1 VEGLRLGALRP
12 GNASLVLR
20 CRVAEEIAVILRRRP
35 SVFLAVVA
43 AAVLAVTAAAASGPS
58 AGKGPVRLN
67 ELQAIGTH
75 NSFKR
80 EISEAEQAEY
90 DEIIATPG
98 DYDAFLA
105 YSHASIPNQF
115 GLQDVRGL
123 ELDLFGDPAGGLYA
137 EPLVRK
143 RLGLGPLPDLEW
155 RRPGIKVLHIAD
167 FDYATTCVRFVTCL
181 EQVESWSDANPG
193 HVPMTIMLELK
204 RSDSRAVA
212 NGGVVAPAWDAAALD
227 ALDAEIRSVFRE
239 RDMITPDD
247 VRRPG
252 LTLEQSVLR
261 YGWPSLLESRGQ
273 VLFLLDNDPG
283 PIRTAYTAG
292 RPNLEGRAIFT
303 NSRAGQPDAAFIK
316 RNEPRDANTAQIQDL
331 VRAGYLVRTRSDI
344 PLATVTSGDT
354 AMLEAA
360 LASGAHVI
368 STDFPEVG
376 MSARY
381 NSDFVARMP
390 DGGTVRCNPVSA
402 RRSCD
407 DDRLEWHRR

>member
-1 VEGLRLGALRP
+1 LEVIAVLLRP
-12 GNASLVLR
+12 RSLIVP
-20 CRVAEEIAVILRRRP
+20 A
-35 SVFLAVVA
+35 VA
-43 AAVLAVTAAAASGPS
+43 AGMLAVTGVAASGGPP

-67 ELQAIGTH
+67 EVQAIGTH
-75 NSFKR
+75 NSYKR
-80 EISEAEQAEY
+80 ETSEVEQAEY
-90 DEIIATPG
+90 DEIISTPG
-98 DYDAFLA
+98 DYDEFLA

-115 GLQDVRGL
+115 ELQDVRGL
-123 ELDLFGDPAGGLYA
+123 ELDLFGDPVGGLYA

-143 RLGLGPLPDLEW
+143 RLGLGPLPDPAW
-155 RRPGIKVLHIAD
+155 REPGIKVLHIAD
-167 FDYATTCVRFVTCL
+167 FDYETTCIRFVTCL
-181 EQVESWSDANPG
+181 QQVESWSDANPG
-193 HVPMTIMLELK
+193 HVPLTILLELK

-227 ALDAEIRSVFRE
+227 ALDAEIRSVLRE

-247 VRRPG
+247 VRRRG

-261 YGWPSLLESRGQ
+261 DGWLSLHEARGQ
-273 VLFLLDNDPG
+273 VIFLLDNDPG

-292 RPNLEGRAIFT
+292 RPNLEGRVIFT
-303 NSRAGQPDAAFIK
+303 NSRPGLPDAAFIK
-316 RNEPRDANTAQIQDL
+316 RNEPRGANTAQIQEL
-331 VRAGYLVRTRSDI
+331 VRAGYLVRTRSDL
-344 PLATVTSGDT
+344 PLSTVKSGDT

-381 NSDFVARMP
+381 GSDFVARMP

-407 DDRLEWHRR
+407 DDRLE

>member
-1 VEGLRLGALRP
+1 V
-12 GNASLVLR
+12 
-20 CRVAEEIAVILRRRP
+20 IAVILHRRR
-35 SVFLAVVA
+35 SVLIAVFA
-43 AAVLAVTAAAASGPS
+43 AALLTVTAAAASSGRPS
-58 AGKGPVRLN
+58 GKGSERLN

-75 NSFKR
+75 NSYKR

-90 DEIIATPG
+90 DAIISTPG

-123 ELDLFGDPAGGLYA
+123 ELDLFGDPSGGLYA

-143 RLGLGPLPDLEW
+143 RLGLGPLPDPEW

-193 HVPMTIMLELK
+193 HVPLTILLELK

-212 NGGVVAPAWDAAALD
+212 NGGVVAPVWDAAALD

-239 RDMITPDD
+239 RDMLTPDD
-247 VRRPG
+247 VRRRG

-261 YGWPSLLESRGQ
+261 HGWPSLHEARGQ

-292 RPNLEGRAIFT
+292 RPNLEGRVIFT
-303 NSRAGQPDAAFIK
+303 NSRPGQPDAAFIK
-316 RNEPRDANTAQIQDL
+316 RNEPRGVNTAQIQEL
-331 VRAGYLVRTRSDI
+331 VRAGYLVRTRSDL
-344 PLATVTSGDT
+344 PLSTVRSGDT

-381 NSDFVARMP
+381 NSDFVAQMP
-390 DGGTVRCNPVSA
+390 GGGTLRCNPVSA

-407 DDRLEWHRR
+407 DDRLEWRR

>member
-1 VEGLRLGALRP
+1 
-12 GNASLVLR
+12 
-20 CRVAEEIAVILRRRP
+20 
-35 SVFLAVVA
+35 
-43 AAVLAVTAAAASGPS
+43 
-58 AGKGPVRLN
+58 
-67 ELQAIGTH
+67 
-75 NSFKR
+75 
-80 EISEAEQAEY
+80 
-90 DEIIATPG
+90 
-98 DYDAFLA
+98 
-105 YSHASIPNQF
+105 
-115 GLQDVRGL
+115 
-123 ELDLFGDPAGGLYA
+123 
-137 EPLVRK
+137 
-143 RLGLGPLPDLEW
+143 
-155 RRPGIKVLHIAD
+155 
-167 FDYATTCVRFVTCL
+167 
-181 EQVESWSDANPG
+181 
-193 HVPMTIMLELK
+193 
-204 RSDSRAVA
+204 
-212 NGGVVAPAWDAAALD
+212 
-227 ALDAEIRSVFRE
+227 
-239 RDMITPDD
+239 
-247 VRRPG
+247 
-252 LTLEQSVLR
+252 
-261 YGWPSLLESRGQ
+261 

-292 RPNLEGRAIFT
+292 RPNLEGRVIFT

-316 RNEPRDANTAQIQDL
+316 RNEPRDANTAQIQEL

>member
-1 VEGLRLGALRP
+1 V
-12 GNASLVLR
+12 
-20 CRVAEEIAVILRRRP
+20 IAVIMRRRP
-35 SVFLAVVA
+35 SLALALA
-43 AAVLAVTAAAASGPS
+43 AAVLLAITAAAASGGPP

-75 NSFKR
+75 NSYKR
-80 EISEAEQAEY
+80 ELSEPEQAEY
-90 DEIIATPG
+90 DEIISTPG

-123 ELDLFGDPAGGLYA
+123 ELDLFGDPEGGLYA

-143 RLGLGPLPDLEW
+143 RLGLGPLPDPEW

-181 EQVESWSDANPG
+181 QQVESWSDANPG
-193 HVPMTIMLELK
+193 HVPLTILLELK

-212 NGGVVAPAWDAAALD
+212 AGGVVAPAWDAAALD

-239 RDMITPDD
+239 GDMITPDD

-261 YGWPSLLESRGQ
+261 YGWPTLQESRGQ

-283 PIRTAYTAG
+283 PIRTAYRAG
-292 RPNLEGRAIFT
+292 RPSLEGRVIFT

-316 RNEPRDANTAQIQDL
+316 RNEPRGANTAQIQEL
-331 VRAGYLVRTRSDI
+331 VRAGYLVRTRSDL
-344 PLATVTSGDT
+344 PLSTVTSGDT

-360 LASGAHVI
+360 LTSGAHVI

-402 RRSCD
+402 RRSCHD
-407 DDRLEWHRR
+407 DHLEWRR